1 MSDYKTSTKINS
13 HFHRAFSLASRI
25 DTWLFKIFRHVELE
39 LHVYVC
45 ACVFFGRCHNWVWFL
60 LAPVS
65 LHNFYRP
72 EARLAMASVPVTSGP
87 NRNKYWLNNRGMW
100 LGYLTTVAILH
111 CLILSIPFL
120 TTPQVWTLTHV
131 IHNIVRKGLY

>member
-1 MSDYKTSTKINS
+1 M
-13 HFHRAFSLASRI
+13 
-25 DTWLFKIFRHVELE
+25 FRHVEL
-39 LHVYVC
+39 HVC
-45 ACVFFGRCHNWVWFL
+45 ACVFFVRCHNWVWSS
-60 LAPVS
+60 LAPIS
-65 LHNFYRP
+65 LHSIDLSIDRP

-131 IHNIVRKGLY
+131 IHNIVSEGLYYY